1 MKLTL
6 EIPDE
11 KAAFFLELIANLPFV
26 KAASPPAK
34 TNGRRKVGQQP
45 GQDTTDYLLASPA
58 NRERLLASIAEI
70 RAGNV
75 EFHDLIDE

>member
-26 KAASPPAK
+26 KTKPAK
-34 TNGRRKVGQQP
+34 VNGRARVGLQP
-45 GQDTTDYLLASPA
+45 GQDTTDYLMSSPA
-58 NRERLLASIAEI
+58 NRERLLASIANV
-70 RAGNV
+70 RAGKV
-75 EFHDLIDE
+75 EYHDLIDD